1 MDFKTIRIPY
11 SGRQKY
17 PSKEGG
23 GNAVTNKKVSNYL
36 NNAAGLDS
44 SVPASTG
51 DHDRG
56 GATSEENRGGNAKS
70 FNVWASKTS
79 GIFNYAELEQLEN
92 TDQTVIRAYKDMS
105 NAQVWIGD
113 AEATSADTAD
123 YDIVGLPDSG
133 MSVTVQNNGTTAAT
147 IVITVDHTISQDTG
161 ELSIPVCININDN
174 PIEPYKAMWNVYT
187 ERIVL
192 EHLTYSWTI
201 NRSEGTPGA
210 AIRGPYDY
218 NTYSGTTRWWCDGT
232 LNSGYSESDKWIDVI
247 VKDGVYYYCNST
259 YYGTLAPWEDVEDNW
274 TEGESFDFVATNLL
288 LASGAAINFLTNN
301 ELYLRDSNNVV
312 TAGARGGDNVNFW
325 AGSSAPSGAPFM
337 VTNDGT
343 LYANKG
349 FFAGFIQYPYI
360 PISALTISN
369 GRYVADAE
377 HPYIVS
383 FPYISATAT
392 RVSGDVSTNHYR
404 YSGTYLELPEPTSD
418 LNGFTYR
425 ILVNNSTSLSN
436 SFAKVFINNLPDRL
450 ITNLIGTQTA
460 PGNTGPAYSGY
471 CLQSGCFTITCA
483 PDSTAS
489 SNREN
494 NEYRWFI
501 TDGPQYWLE
510 SLTTIPQR
518 CASIKTTPENYYYIT
533 SAATAGIIKV
543 DYNTDSWNLY
553 STGYVESWCYVRKI
567 DNSTVGFTASTNTN
581 RITLADRRCII
592 DLQGYDGSTRTV
604 LKSVTIIQDLPAGY

>member
-1 MDFKTIRIPY
+1 MDFRTIRIPY
-11 SGRQKY
+11 SGREKY

-23 GNAVTNKKVSNYL
+23 GNAVSNKKISNYL
-36 NNAAGLDS
+36 NNAASIDS
-44 SVPASTG
+44 STPASTG

-56 GATSEENRGGNAKS
+56 GVTSEENRGANARS

-79 GIFNYAELEQLEN
+79 GIFNYAELAQLEN
-92 TDQTVIRAYKDMS
+92 TDQIVVRAYKDMS

-123 YDIVGLPDSG
+123 YDIVGLPEMG
-133 MSVTVQNNGTTAAT
+133 MSATVINNGTTAAT
-147 IVITVDHTISQDTG
+147 IVITVDHSISQDTG

-174 PIEPYKAMWNVYT
+174 PIEPYKAMWNIYT

-210 AIRGPYDY
+210 SIRGPYDY

-232 LNSGYSESDKWIDVI
+232 VNSAYSESDRWIDVI

-349 FFAGFIQYPYI
+349 YFAGFIQYPYM

-369 GRYVADAE
+369 GRYVADTE
-377 HPYIVS
+377 HPYLVS
-383 FPYISATAT
+383 YPFLSATAA
-392 RVSGDVSTNHYR
+392 RVSGDVSTDHYNYR
-404 YSGTYLELPEPTSD
+404 GTFLDLPAPTSG

-425 ILVNNSTSLSN
+425 ILVNDSTSLSN
-436 SFAKVFINNLPDRL
+436 SFAKIFLNNYPDRL
-450 ITNLIGTQTA
+450 ITNLIGTRTS
-460 PGNTGPAYSGY
+460 PGSTGPAYSGY
-471 CLQSGCFTITCA
+471 CLNSGCFTITCA
-483 PDSTAS
+483 PAGGAE
-489 SNREN
+489 SNRDN
-494 NEYRWFI
+494 GQYRWFI
-501 TDGPQYWLE
+501 TDGPQYWIE
-510 SLTTIPQR
+510 ILTSIPTRYPSVKTIPE
-518 CASIKTTPENYYYIT
+518 SEYDIT
-533 SAATAGIIKV
+533 SAATVGTIKV
-543 DYNTDSWNLY
+543 DYNTDSWGFY
-553 STGYVESWCYVRKI
+553 SSGYVTDWCYVRKI
-567 DNSTVGFTASTNTN
+567 DNNTIGFTASTNTD
-581 RITLADRRCII
+581 RTTWYDRRCGIT
-592 DLQGYDGSTRTV
+592 LYGYDGGTR
-604 LKSVTIIQDLPAGY
+604 VTSDNINIVQDLPGGA